1 MAEPTAKFSF
11 SIDADTSGA
20 DKAAESLDALQQGIQ
35 ADVGALRQ
43 MQRALTNLKG
53 SSQIAEGS
61 IKALRDKIDAQKTS
75 IAVAQ
80 KKFIDLGGT
89 FKATRPPTAS
99 FAGFLAEAKAMP
111 GPIGKIAGALS
122 GQSKLLTASRI
133 GMLAVAAATV
143 VGVAALAAMT
153 KALAVYGVAHANAR
167 RDELLRL
174 EGLTK
179 IRSRWGIAGG
189 SAKFLQEQI
198 DAVSDSVELG
208 RDQVAGYATQLHR
221 MGLRGEALKTTLE
234 AMGIVG
240 ATQGEEMA
248 QRFAGMAAGA
258 AVTGQSVKR
267 LADDVKARLGG
278 IAKAQLLS
286 LGTQAQKL
294 KENLGK
300 LFDSLKIE
308 KLLSGLKMVTDLFSQ
323 NTESGK
329 ALSSI
334 LTGLVQPLVDGIA
347 NVAPIFKRFF
357 QGVILGVL
365 DLQILFYK
373 LRNAIR
379 DAFGGWRPPTKE
391 TNDFIGV
398 VKIAEG
404 TILALGSAM
413 LVATG
418 YAVVFATK
426 GLIALTAALWGA
438 VAPVLVMAAPFLA
451 VAAAVLAVGLAVD
464 QAYKL
469 WKEVDWVSLGG
480 SLIEGIVSGIY
491 GGIDKVLDAVSD
503 LASKAKD
510 KFKSWL
516 GISSPSKVF
525 AGFGGNMT
533 AGLSAGLDRGRAN
546 VITSTRGVAKAAL
559 GSGEEIAT
567 QGANFS
573 RRFSIGGSEEHEA
586 TVAPSPRAEQFV
598 PRAPTATAA
607 PTTPGN
613 MITIAKLE
621 VHAKSDN
628 PQDLALQVKEALEQ
642 VLAGVAVQVGA

>member
-11 SIDADTSGA
+11 SIEADTAGA
-20 DKAAESLDALQQGIQ
+20 DKAADSLDALQQGIQ

-89 FKATRPPTAS
+89 FKATKPPTAS

-111 GPIGKIAGALS
+111 GPIGRIAAALS
-122 GQSKLLTASRI
+122 GQSKLLTVSRI

-143 VGVAALAAMT
+143 VGVAALAAMS
-153 KALAVYGVAHANAR
+153 KALATYGIAHANAR

-198 DAVSDSVELG
+198 DAVSDSVALG

-221 MGLRGEALKTTLE
+221 MGLRGEALKNTLE
-234 AMGIVG
+234 GMGIVG

-258 AVTGQSVKR
+258 ALTGQSVKK
-267 LADDVKARLGG
+267 LSDDVKARLGG
-278 IAKAQLLS
+278 IAKAQMLS
-286 LGTQAQKL
+286 LGVQAQKL
-294 KENLGK
+294 KENFGK
-300 LFDSLKIE
+300 LFDGLKIE
-308 KLLSGLKMVTDLFSQ
+308 KLLDGLKTITDLFSK

-329 ALSSI
+329 ALASI
-334 LTGLVQPLVDGIA
+334 LEGLMQPIVDGVA
-347 NVAPIFKRFF
+347 YVAPIVKRFF

-365 DLQILFYK
+365 DLQIIFYK
-373 LRNAIR
+373 LRNAVR

-391 TNDFIGV
+391 TDDWRDAVKLVEGAV
-398 VKIAEG
+398 V
-404 TILALGSAM
+404 ALG
-413 LVATG
+413 V
-418 YAVVFATK
+418 
-426 GLIALTAALWGA
+426 ALTALTTAAIIKGVIALGGALWTLA
-438 VAPVLVMAAPFLA
+438 APVLVMAAPFLA
-451 VAAAVLAVGLAVD
+451 VAAAAAALGAAAY

-469 WKEVDWVSLGG
+469 WEEIDWGSLGTAIVDGIEHALLVGVGRVLNAVG
-480 SLIEGIVSGIY
+480 SMA
-491 GGIDKVLDAVSD
+491 DKI
-503 LASKAKD
+503 KT
-510 KFKSWL
+510 KFKNLL

-525 AGFGGNMT
+525 ANFGGNLT
-533 AGLSAGLDRGRAN
+533 SGLSAGLDRGRPEVVA
-546 VITSTRGVAKAAL
+546 STRNVANAAY
-559 GSGEEIAT
+559 GAGNEIEK
-567 QGANFS
+567 QGAAFTK
-573 RRFSIGGSEEHEA
+573 RIAIGGSDEEPTTA
-586 TVAPSPRAEQFV
+586 TPSPRAEQFV
-598 PRAPTATAA
+598 PRVAPGTQG
-607 PTTPGN
+607 PTKEGP
-613 MITIAKLE
+613 IVRIERLE
-621 VHAKSDN
+621 IHAKSDN